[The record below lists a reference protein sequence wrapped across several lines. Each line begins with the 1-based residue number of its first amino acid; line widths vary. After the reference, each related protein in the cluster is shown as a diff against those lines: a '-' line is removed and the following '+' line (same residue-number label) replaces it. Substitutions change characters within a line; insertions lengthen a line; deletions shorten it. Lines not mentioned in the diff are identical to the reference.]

1 MDGIPDRIERQVDIA
16 APALRVWDLVSRPG
30 WFVNDGAVI
39 DHAIEQD
46 GDVSV
51 VRDPVHGDFRVRTEK
66 LDPPG
71 YAAFRWL
78 GGEEGGST
86 LVEFWIEEL
95 EAGGVTLRVAESGF
109 SSLGGTETGRRR
121 SIEENTRGWEEE
133 LGAARSFLD
142 ASTVERS
149 IHVGVT
155 PERLWPVLTRP
166 EHFAAWY
173 AFDGADFEAVP
184 GAPMELRWEEH
195 GTFRGRVV
203 TVEEP
208 TAFAYRIAAEPDTDP
223 DGSVS
228 TLVTMTVRKSGEG
241 SLLTVTHSGFDAL
254 HARFGTVSDNVA
266 LEGEGW
272 AGGLAALAAYLPG
285 AMVS

>member
-1 MDGIPDRIERQVDIA
+1 MDEVSDRIERQVDIA
-16 APALRVWDLVSRPG
+16 APARRVWELVSRPG
-30 WFVNDGAVI
+30 WFINDGAVV
-39 DHAIEQD
+39 DHVIEQD

-51 VRDPVHGDFRVRTEK
+51 VRDPVHGDFRIRTEK

-95 EAGGVTLRVAESGF
+95 ETGGVTLSVAESGF
-109 SSLGGTETGRRR
+109 SSLGGTEAERRR
-121 SIEENTRGWEEE
+121 RVEENTRGWEEE

-149 IHVGVT
+149 VHVGVT

-173 AFDGADFEAVP
+173 AFGGAEFEAVP
-184 GAPMELRWEEH
+184 GAPMELRWDEH

-203 TVEEP
+203 TVDEP
-208 TAFAYRIAAEPDTDP
+208 STFAYRIAAEPDTDP
-223 DGSVS
+223 GEGVS
-228 TLVTMTVRKSGEG
+228 TLVTMTVRKSGDG
-241 SLLTVTHSGFDAL
+241 SLLKVVQSGFDAL
-254 HARFGTVSDNVA
+254 HARFGTVSDNVVP
-266 LEGEGW
+266 EEEGW
-272 AGGLAALAAYLPG
+272 AGGLAALAAHLPG
-285 AMVS
+285 AVAP